1 MTNQAI
7 QESIEIQKAAK
18 QLGVSKPIM
27 ARVVRQVN
35 RVFPHHGVDM
45 MTEDI
50 GNLFSDMKSE
60 YDKPEYNNEM
70 TVDISTWT
78 SDEIA
83 SALIDLWNEIY
94 QF

>member
-7 QESIEIQKAAK
+7 QRSIEVQEAAK
-18 QLGVSKPIM
+18 KLGIRKPVM
-27 ARVVRQVN
+27 ARVARQVN
-35 RVFPHHGVDM
+35 RVFPHHVVDM

-50 GNLFSDMKSE
+50 GKLFSDIKAE

-70 TVDISTWT
+70 TVDIATWT

-83 SALIDLWNEIY
+83 SALIDMWNEIC
-94 QF
+94 